1 MLQVFEEFFQTNVVR
16 KFKEG
21 VTDAV
26 HDVEDAVK
34 DVVAGPSGS
43 HQE

>member
-21 VTDAV
+21 ITDAV

-34 DVVAGPSGS
+34 DVAGPSGS